1 MDYAFD
7 AGRAVRVIVLDTVR
21 RDVGSGGVLSA
32 EQTQWL
38 SGQLAAAGARR
49 VIVVSHQPL
58 TSVDGG
64 QAALAL
70 LDADR
75 HVVAALAGDSH
86 HNRVVARHTATGG
99 YWLVQTAALAD
110 YPQQGRVLRVRAA
123 PGGGTVLETWMLDT
137 APDPLADTARELAYL
152 DAQGG
157 RPQGEAGTAR
167 RPQRA
172 ALFALARLDVAPYSG
187 PLHMSVT
194 GRDPRVLVVEDDEE
208 IAQVLQRS
216 LRLEGYEVRVA
227 GDGEA
232 ALDQSAAFNPDLV
245 ILDLGLPKLDG
256 MEVARRLRS
265 ADDVPI
271 LMLTARD
278 ALEARVE
285 GLDAGADDYLVKPF
299 ERQELLARLR
309 ALLRRRPPRGSASVV
324 VGDLA
329 LNPDTHEVSRGG
341 REIDLTQREF
351 ELLEYLMRNER
362 IVVPRQRLLEEVWG
376 YDPFATT
383 NTIEVF
389 VSNLRRKLESG
400 GEARLLHTIR
410 GAGYVLRA

>member
-1 MDYAFD
+1 
-7 AGRAVRVIVLDTVR
+7 
-21 RDVGSGGVLSA
+21 
-32 EQTQWL
+32 
-38 SGQLAAAGARR
+38 
-49 VIVVSHQPL
+49 
-58 TSVDGG
+58 
-64 QAALAL
+64 
-70 LDADR
+70 
-75 HVVAALAGDSH
+75 
-86 HNRVVARHTATGG
+86 
-99 YWLVQTAALAD
+99 
-110 YPQQGRVLRVRAA
+110 
-123 PGGGTVLETWMLDT
+123 
-137 APDPLADTARELAYL
+137 
-152 DAQGG
+152 
-157 RPQGEAGTAR
+157 
-167 RPQRA
+167 
-172 ALFALARLDVAPYSG
+172 
-187 PLHMSVT
+187 MSVT

-227 GDGEA
+227 ADGEA

-278 ALEARVE
+278 ALESRVE

-309 ALLRRRPPRGSASVV
+309 ALLRRRPPRGSASVI

-341 REIDLTQREF
+341 RDIDLTQREF

>member
-1 MDYAFD
+1 
-7 AGRAVRVIVLDTVR
+7 
-21 RDVGSGGVLSA
+21 
-32 EQTQWL
+32 
-38 SGQLAAAGARR
+38 
-49 VIVVSHQPL
+49 
-58 TSVDGG
+58 
-64 QAALAL
+64 
-70 LDADR
+70 
-75 HVVAALAGDSH
+75 
-86 HNRVVARHTATGG
+86 
-99 YWLVQTAALAD
+99 
-110 YPQQGRVLRVRAA
+110 
-123 PGGGTVLETWMLDT
+123 
-137 APDPLADTARELAYL
+137 
-152 DAQGG
+152 
-157 RPQGEAGTAR
+157 
-167 RPQRA
+167 
-172 ALFALARLDVAPYSG
+172 
-187 PLHMSVT
+187 MSVS

-278 ALEARVE
+278 ALESRVE

-341 REIDLTQREF
+341 RHIDLTQREF

>member
-1 MDYAFD
+1 MNA
-7 AGRAVRVIVLDTVR
+7 
-21 RDVGSGGVLSA
+21 
-32 EQTQWL
+32 
-38 SGQLAAAGARR
+38 
-49 VIVVSHQPL
+49 
-58 TSVDGG
+58 
-64 QAALAL
+64 
-70 LDADR
+70 
-75 HVVAALAGDSH
+75 
-86 HNRVVARHTATGG
+86 
-99 YWLVQTAALAD
+99 
-110 YPQQGRVLRVRAA
+110 
-123 PGGGTVLETWMLDT
+123 
-137 APDPLADTARELAYL
+137 
-152 DAQGG
+152 
-157 RPQGEAGTAR
+157 
-167 RPQRA
+167 
-172 ALFALARLDVAPYSG
+172 
-187 PLHMSVT
+187 T

-227 GDGEA
+227 ADGEA

-329 LNPDTHEVSRGG
+329 LNPDTHEVNRGG